1 MPAILTHKAIML
13 LARERV
19 QDIRDRLLLK
29 KASGRPITDLELRV
43 LRLASLTHIA
53 MSDADETRE
62 QIETPSEA
70 DWPDGFGKGVS
81 RFSVMG
87 SMGPD
92 IPGLAAL
99 LAPAQAVW
107 FDTVHKGTPDA
118 NREQINARTTDLALE
133 IWKQGSHAL
142 SDRPTGGP
150 DAAKALD
157 RARSQ
162 LRAYVLGH
170 LCHIVGDV
178 IAHPFVND
186 VEWHV
191 PPRETSKLFAKFP
204 LETLK
209 FTHQKTEGSLD
220 TRVAIEMFRRKG
232 PREGQDWSAWWPTVD
247 EVPPELF
254 TGYAKAFDEIY
265 KALLNRPKGLAN
277 FEKEIASFTP
287 EIPDADYF
295 KDGYRALTKA
305 GVGLLYKWG
314 YGHWLGVLSLAV
326 LPLIATMPLAF
337 AMPKGKEWFE
347 KGAENADERAA
358 FEALT
363 LPFALNAATPLIFG
377 GLIASVTSR
386 GSEGITTAGLISGAV
401 NAAFALLYL
410 ITVPAGL
417 DPGAPWRWILLFGV
431 PAVVGLSM
439 TTAAIVK
446 AAQDESRRKT
456 LLLLYA
462 IPFLVAG
469 ILGVLLFFF
478 TEIVGSTAGEITWIV
493 LAALIAVVG
502 LILLFFVLPPT
513 LRDTRLPEEAGAFPA
528 LRPHYVRLFDKSSL
542 YDRPQQNDESKTETH
557 YPSAVRPLLRLFWT
571 GPGDFFIRPR
581 RTHIEYVYARDG
593 SPANIIPAPIT
604 PMSERQLAEYLQR
617 VPLAGGKTGLNCA
630 LVFEAD
636 ANVELPPGATF
647 ADHGDTTEDKA
658 DDAPEFAL
666 VEAAEEFKQLSRENT
681 SDSYVLFHAP
691 KRAQAVRADRL
702 GTVPFEEREIEAV
715 DGSGK
720 ISGSGIRISGI
731 STEFRFFFQP
741 GDRIVFNGQ
750 VRVVTKVESDSLIVI
765 SSAFNPAPDQGQYKR
780 LGSADEL
787 TRGYSFIAQPRRR
800 TGTSDTIMDLA
811 GDIAAVICLGGTSR
825 MLDSVEAHIADLDG
839 VVDATNLPLVT
850 RDIQPIQRVF
860 RNWCLDRRLVDEW
873 RELVVGGAMT
883 SAAAAADPGARVL
896 LQQGWVQT
904 LRGWLRV
911 VDAGAQVA
919 PPEHTVLDPA
929 LHDGGVNGPTNL
941 ELSQAI
947 ASLLDMPAPVLV
959 H

>member
-29 KASGRPITDLELRV
+29 KASGFPLTDLELRV
-43 LRLASLTHIA
+43 LRLASFTHIA
-53 MSDADETRE
+53 MSDADATRE
-62 QIETPSEA
+62 AIDTPSTA
-70 DWPDGFGKGVS
+70 DWPDGFGSGVS

-107 FDTVHKGTPDA
+107 FDTIHKGTPDA
-118 NREQINARTTDLALE
+118 NREQVNARTTDLALG
-133 IWKQGSHAL
+133 IWKQGNHAL
-142 SDRPTGGP
+142 TDRPTGGP
-150 DAAKALD
+150 EAARALD

-178 IAHPFVND
+178 IAHPFVHD

-191 PPRETSKLFAKFP
+191 PPRETFKLFAKIP
-204 LETLK
+204 LETVK
-209 FTHQKTEGSLD
+209 ITHQLTEGSLD
-220 TRVAIEMFRRKG
+220 TRVAIEMFKRTG
-232 PREGQDWSAWWPTVD
+232 PRDGQDWSAWWPTVD
-247 EVPPELF
+247 EVPPEIF
-254 TGYAKAFDEIY
+254 TGYAKAFDEVY

-277 FEKEIASFTP
+277 FEHEIASFTP
-287 EIPDADYF
+287 ETPDADYF
-295 KDGYRALTKA
+295 RDGYRALSKA

-314 YGHWLGVLSLAV
+314 YGHWLFVLSLAV

-337 AMPKGKEWFE
+337 ALPHGKDWFE
-347 KGAENADERAA
+347 RKPEDAGEHAA

-386 GSEGITTAGLISGAV
+386 GSEGITTAGLITGGL
-401 NAAFALLYL
+401 NAFASLLYL

-417 DPGAPWRWILLFGV
+417 DPGAPWRWALLFGV
-431 PAVVGLSM
+431 PAAVGLAMSIG
-439 TTAAIVK
+439 AIAKTV
-446 AAQDESRRKT
+446 QDESRRKT
-456 LLLLYA
+456 LMLLYA
-462 IPFLVAG
+462 IPFLVAA

-478 TEIVGSTAGEITWIV
+478 TQIVGGEGGEITWIV
-493 LAALIAVVG
+493 LASLIAVVG
-502 LILLFFVLPPT
+502 LILLFFILPPK
-513 LRDTRLPEEAGAFPA
+513 LRDTRLPEEALPFPA

-542 YDRPQQNDESKTETH
+542 FDRPQQNDESKTETH
-557 YPSAVRPLLRLFWT
+557 YPSSVRPLLRLFWT
-571 GPGDFFIRPR
+571 GDGDFFIRPR
-581 RTHIEYVYARDG
+581 RTHIEYVYAQDG
-593 SPANIIPAPIT
+593 SAANVIPAPIT
-604 PMSERQLAEYLQR
+604 PMTERQLAEYLQH
-617 VPLAGGKTGLNCA
+617 VPLAGGKTGLTCA

-647 ADHGDTTEDKA
+647 ADHGDTTEDEA
-658 DDAPEFAL
+658 EDTPEFAQAQ
-666 VEAAEEFKQLSRENT
+666 AAEQFKKLSRENN

-691 KRAQAVRADRL
+691 KRVQAVRADRF
-702 GTVPFEEREIEAV
+702 GTVPFSEREVETV

-731 STEFRFFFQP
+731 GTEFRFFFQP

-750 VRVVTKVESDSLIVI
+750 VRIVTKVESDITLVI
-765 SSAFNPAPDQGQYKR
+765 SSGFSPAPDQQAYQR

-800 TGTSDTIMDLA
+800 VETSDTIMDLA
-811 GDIAAVICLGGTSR
+811 GDIAAVMCLGGTSR
-825 MLDSVEAHIADLDG
+825 MVDPIEAHVADLDG
-839 VVDATNLPLVT
+839 MLDPANNAIAI

-873 RELVVGGAMT
+873 RELVVGGATT

-896 LQQGWVQT
+896 LQQGWVRT

-911 VDAGAQVA
+911 VDVHADSAI
-919 PPEHTVLDPA
+919 DPN
-929 LHDGGVNGPTNL
+929 LHDGGANGPTNL
-941 ELSQAI
+941 ELSQAM

-959 H
+959 HRGP

>member
-29 KASGRPITDLELRV
+29 KGAGLILTDLELRV
-43 LRLASLTHIA
+43 LRLASLTHTA
-53 MSDADETRE
+53 MSDTDNTRE
-62 QIETPSEA
+62 AIDTPSQA
-70 DWPDGFGKGVS
+70 DWPDGFGSGVS

-92 IPGLAAL
+92 IAGLAAL

-157 RARSQ
+157 RARTQ

-178 IAHPFVND
+178 IAHPYIND

-191 PPRETSKLFAKFP
+191 PPRETFKLFAKIP
-204 LETLK
+204 LETVK
-209 FTHQKTEGSLD
+209 ITHQLTEGSLD
-220 TRVAIEMFRRKG
+220 TRVAIEMFRRTG
-232 PREGQDWSAWWPTVD
+232 PRDGQDWSAWWPTVD

-254 TGYAKAFDEIY
+254 TGYAKAFDEVY

-277 FEKEIASFTP
+277 FEHEIASFTP

-314 YGHWLGVLSLAV
+314 YGHWLFVLSLAV

-337 AMPKGKEWFE
+337 ALPKGKDWFE
-347 KGAENADERAA
+347 KGPDDAGERSA

-386 GSEGITTAGLISGAV
+386 GSEGITTAGLITGGV
-401 NAAFALLYL
+401 NALASLLYL

-417 DPGAPWRWILLFGV
+417 DPGAPWRWALLFGV
-431 PAVVGLSM
+431 PAAVGLAMSIG
-439 TTAAIVK
+439 AIAKTV
-446 AAQDESRRKT
+446 QDESRRKT
-456 LLLLYA
+456 LMLLYA
-462 IPFLVAG
+462 IPFLVAA

-478 TEIVGSTAGEITWIV
+478 TQIVGGEGGEITWIV
-493 LAALIAVVG
+493 LASLIAVVG
-502 LILLFFVLPPT
+502 LILLFFILPPK
-513 LRDTRLPEEAGAFPA
+513 LRDTRLPEKAEAFPA
-528 LRPHYVRLFDKSSL
+528 LRPHYVRLFDRSSL

-557 YPSAVRPLLRLFWT
+557 YPSAVRPLLRLWWT

-593 SPANIIPAPIT
+593 SLPNIIPAPIT
-604 PMSERQLAEYLQR
+604 PMTERQLAEYLQH
-617 VPLAGGKTGLNCA
+617 VPLAGGKTGLTCA

-658 DDAPEFAL
+658 GDTPEFAQAQ
-666 VEAAEEFKQLSRENT
+666 AAEELKQLSREND
-681 SDSYVLFHAP
+681 SDTYVLFHAP

-702 GTVPFEEREIEAV
+702 GTVPFAEREIESV
-715 DGSGK
+715 NGSGT
-720 ISGSGIRISGI
+720 ISGSGITIQGDSQ
-731 STEFRFFFQP
+731 TAFRFFFQP

-750 VRVVTKVESDSLIVI
+750 VRTVTKIDSDFSLVV
-765 SSAFNPAPDQGQYKR
+765 SSSFNPAPDHGAYQR
-780 LGSADEL
+780 LGTTDEL
-787 TRGYSFIAQPRRR
+787 TRGYSFIAQPRKRSG
-800 TGTSDTIMDLA
+800 TGDTIMDLA
-811 GDIAAVICLGGTSR
+811 GDIAAMLCLGGMSR
-825 MLDSVEAHIADLDG
+825 MVDGVEAHVADLDG
-839 VVDATNLPLVT
+839 MLDPANAAVAV

-873 RELVVGGAMT
+873 RELVIGGATT
-883 SAAAAADPGARVL
+883 SAAVAADSGARVL
-896 LQQGWVQT
+896 LQQGWVGT

-911 VDAGAQVA
+911 VDTHADSAV
-919 PPEHTVLDPA
+919 DPA

-941 ELSQAI
+941 ELSQAM
-947 ASLLDMPAPVLV
+947 ASLLDMPAPVVV
-959 H
+959 HRGP

>member
-19 QDIRDRLLLK
+19 QDIRDRLFLK
-29 KASGRPITDLELRV
+29 KALGASLTDLELRV
-43 LRLASLTHIA
+43 LRLARLTHIA
-53 MSDADETRE
+53 MSEADDGRE
-62 QIETPSEA
+62 KIETPSEA
-70 DWPDGFGKGVS
+70 DWPDGFGSGVS

-118 NREQINARTTDLALE
+118 NREQINARTTDLALK
-133 IWKQGSHAL
+133 IWEHGNHAL

-150 DAAKALD
+150 DAAKASD

-191 PPRETSKLFAKFP
+191 PPRETFKLFAKIP
-204 LETLK
+204 LETVK
-209 FTHQKTEGSLD
+209 VSHQKTEGSLD
-220 TRVAIEMFRRKG
+220 TRVAIEMFGRKG
-232 PREGQDWSAWWPTVD
+232 PREGQPWSAWWPTVE

-254 TGYAKAFDEIY
+254 SGYAKAFDEVY

-277 FEKEIASFTP
+277 FEHEIVSFTP

-295 KDGYRALTKA
+295 KDGYRSLTKA
-305 GVGLLYKWG
+305 GVGILYKWG

-326 LPLIATMPLAF
+326 VPLIATMPLAF

-347 KGAENADERAA
+347 KGADNADERAA

-386 GSEGITTAGLISGAV
+386 GSEGITTAGLISGAAS
-401 NAAFALLYL
+401 AASALLYF

-417 DPGAPWRWILLFGV
+417 DPGAPWRWVVLFGV
-431 PAVVGLSM
+431 PAAVGLAM
-439 TTAAIVK
+439 TIGAIAKGV
-446 AAQDESRRKT
+446 QDESRRKT

-462 IPFLVAG
+462 IPFLVAL
-469 ILGVLLFFF
+469 ILGVLLYFF
-478 TEIVGSTAGEITWIV
+478 TQIVGGSAGEITWIV
-493 LAALIAVVG
+493 LASLIAVVG
-502 LILLFFVLPPT
+502 LVLLFFILPPK
-513 LRDTRLPEEAGAFPA
+513 LRDTRLPEHADAFPA
-528 LRPHYVRLFDKSSL
+528 QRPHYVRLFDKSSL
-542 YDRPQQNDESKTETH
+542 YDRPQQNDDAKTETH
-557 YPSAVRPLLRLFWT
+557 FPSAVRPLLRLWWT

-593 SPANIIPAPIT
+593 SAPNVVPAPIT
-604 PMSERQLAEYLQR
+604 PMSERQLAEYLQH
-617 VPLAGGKTGLNCA
+617 VPLAGGKTGLTCA

-636 ANVELPPGATF
+636 ANVDLPPGATF
-647 ADHGDTTEDKA
+647 ADHGDTTEDKTE
-658 DDAPEFAL
+658 DAPEFAL
-666 VEAAEEFKQLSRENT
+666 AEAAAEFKQLSRENN

-702 GTVPFEEREIEAV
+702 GVVPFEEREIEAV
-715 DGSGK
+715 EGSGK

-731 STEFRFFFQP
+731 GTEFRFFFQP

-750 VRVVTKVESDSLIVI
+750 VRIVTKVESDGLVVI
-765 SSAFNPAPDQGQYKR
+765 SSSFDPAPDNASYKR

-787 TRGYSFIAQPRRR
+787 TRGYSFIAQPKKRSG
-800 TGTSDTIMDLA
+800 TGDTIMDLA
-811 GDIAAVICLGGTSR
+811 GDIAAVMCLGGTSR
-825 MLDSVEAHIADLDG
+825 MSDSIEAHIDDLDG
-839 VVDATNLPLVT
+839 MVDGTNLPLIT

-873 RELVVGGAMT
+873 RELVLGGATT

-896 LQQGWVQT
+896 LQQGWVET

-911 VDAGAQVA
+911 VDAHGNSAV
-919 PPEHTVLDPA
+919 DPA

-947 ASLLDMPAPVLV
+947 ASLLDMPTPVVV
-959 H
+959 HRGP